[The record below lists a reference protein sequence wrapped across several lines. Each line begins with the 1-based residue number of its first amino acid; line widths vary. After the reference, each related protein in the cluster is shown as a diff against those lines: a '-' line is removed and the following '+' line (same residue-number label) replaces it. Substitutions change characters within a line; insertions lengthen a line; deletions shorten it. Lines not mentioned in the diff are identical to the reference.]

1 MLEDVNMHQIA
12 FAARTDEDE
21 RMIKRMLNLRS
32 AEWVEDEVVA
42 EGQVN
47 GRPGRNRAKLLF
59 NYDYGREIEI
69 LRYLEGP
76 NYLDAAGIKSGQI
89 CHIGMHYEG
98 TGKPNTFAAPIM
110 QQVVT
115 QSHTNEY
122 VLGKG
127 LHYRYSIYDTRP
139 ELGVFMKVI
148 ERIHPT
154 GGSNG
159 SR

>member
-1 MLEDVNMHQIA
+1 MPQDTNMHQIA

-21 RMIKRMLNLRS
+21 YMIKRMLNLRA

-47 GRPGRNRAKLLF
+47 GRPGKNRAKLLF

-76 NYLDAAGIKSGQI
+76 NYLDAAGIKSGEI
-89 CHIGMHYEG
+89 CHIGMHFTG
-98 TGKPNTFAAPIM
+98 TGKPTSFDVPIM

-122 VLGKG
+122 VVSRG
-127 LHYRYSIYDTRP
+127 LHYRYSIYDTRST
-139 ELGVFMKVI
+139 LGVFMKVI
-148 ERIHPT
+148 ERIH
-154 GGSNG
+154 SKEA
-159 SR
+159 

>member
-1 MLEDVNMHQIA
+1 MPHNTDMHQIA

-21 RMIKRMLNLRS
+21 AMIKRMLNLRS

-42 EGQVN
+42 SGTVN
-47 GRPGRNRAKLLF
+47 GRPGKNRAKLLF

-69 LRYLEGP
+69 LRYIEGP

-89 CHIGMHYEG
+89 CHVGMHF
-98 TGKPNTFAAPIM
+98 TGGGSPTSFAAPIM

-122 VLGKG
+122 VLRRG
-127 LHYRYSIYDTRP
+127 LHYRYSIYDTRSS
-139 ELGVFMKVI
+139 LGVFMKVI
-148 ERIHPT
+148 ERIHQKE
-154 GGSNG
+154 N
-159 SR
+159 